1 MAAFAPRSVNEIHL
15 YCCLEQYFIFFAAQ
29 YSILWPYHALFI
41 FLLLMAIWVVFSV
54 GLFILKGAAL
64 NILMWSFGELM
75 RIFLLCIESEW
86 NCWVMRYVYVDGT
99 LLLSG
104 SVLFIASGTQFT
116 GLSLYL
122 GDRPVHW
129 KINSCL
135 RGLRCWG
142 TERLQT
148 WRLLGES
155 QVWKSDRPLS
165 LFCLLFSLTLEI
177 TLCLLCLKANV
188 PPRVINGPTGGN
200 VCSKSYGSSAKSG
213 IRLLEDEVVI
223 FNTTT
228 FENHFSSLKT
238 SWRLWSS

>member
-41 FLLLMAIWVVFSV
+41 FLLLIAIWVVFSV

-75 RIFLLCIESEW
+75 HIFLLCIESEW

-177 TLCLLCLKANV
+177 TYVCFAWRPMFPQEWSTDLQGEMCAPSLTAALLNQE
-188 PPRVINGPTGGN
+188 
-200 VCSKSYGSSAKSG
+200 S
-213 IRLLEDEVVI
+213 D
-223 FNTTT
+223 
-228 FENHFSSLKT
+228 SLRM
-238 SWRLWSS
+238 RLWFLTQRHLRTTSPA